1 MKKATVVHHS
11 ADFDGLF
18 SREVSKHFLGTDGVE
33 YIGWDYIDAKIPFPS
48 EGTVYVIDLAPDC
61 FLQMPG
67 VDEAKERVVWIDHHK
82 SAIEKWGT
90 YLPGLRI
97 DGVAACRLAYQ
108 WFFQGCHMASLDRPL
123 PYFSKN
129 MFVERK
135 VKEPLAL
142 TLAGEYDVW
151 DHRGDGDLELQFGL
165 RTQYP
170 EPDWKLL
177 LSYGSREMLPS
188 GNVQFVQGAPA
199 YVDQLIAAG
208 KVAMAYQKHIDA
220 STVKHKSFIQQF
232 EGLKFLAINTA
243 RVNSQTFESLDKP
256 ETGHDALL
264 AFCWTGKLWSVSMY
278 HAAHRKDIDL
288 SRIAVK
294 FKGGGHAGA
303 CGFSCA
309 QPPFPLFPRMA

>member
-1 MKKATVVHHS
+1 MNKKATVVHHS

-18 SREVSKHFLGTDGVE
+18 SREVSKHFLGTEGVE

-67 VDEAKERVVWIDHHK
+67 VDEAKERVIWIDHHK

-90 YLPGLRI
+90 YLPGVRI

-108 WFFQGCHMASLDRPL
+108 WFLNIATTPPGQIPTKLPEKEAYLDR
-123 PYFSKN
+123 S
-129 MFVERK
+129 VT
-135 VKEPLAL
+135 EPLAL
-142 TLAGEYDVW
+142 RLAGEYDVW

-165 RTQYP
+165 RSEGEQGP
-170 EPDWKLL
+170 MWKELL
-177 LSYGSREMLPS
+177 HLDHGD
-188 GNVQFVQGAPA
+188 V
-199 YVDQLIAAG
+199 YVKQLIIQG